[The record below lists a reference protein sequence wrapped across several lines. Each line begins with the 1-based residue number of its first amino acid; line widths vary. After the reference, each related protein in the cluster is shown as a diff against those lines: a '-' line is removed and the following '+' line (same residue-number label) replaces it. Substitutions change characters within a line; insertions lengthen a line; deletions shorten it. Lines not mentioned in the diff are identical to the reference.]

1 MSISLPRTARNMF
14 TALLLLTPLCASAQK
29 SKHAQKP
36 IPRTVWNYDGGLFLI
51 SDGGIP
57 DGPCFRITGSV
68 TTPRFFDNLKRID
81 DDSGTFFRR
90 GAEAVTHY
98 PDDVLLSFAIRDQLC
113 PAGLLQVGTRPY
125 LTHEMMRTL
134 RLSLYWKHGVDLRPI
149 SHIAEVRSWVEPIVP
164 YAKNLASEL
173 PKRYEWSNELAIPS
187 AGVPLTDSLVL
198 VFRTPD
204 GRIAARVAARM

>member
-1 MSISLPRTARNMF
+1 MSAFLPRTARNML
-14 TALLLLTPLCASAQK
+14 TALLLLSPLCASAQK
-29 SKHAQKP
+29 PKNAQKP
-36 IPRTVWNYDGGLFLI
+36 VPRTVWNYDGGLFLI

-57 DGPCFRITGSV
+57 EGPCFRITGSV
-68 TTPRFFDNLKRID
+68 TSPRFFDNLRRID

-90 GAEAVTHY
+90 DNETVTHY
-98 PDDVLLSFAIRDQLC
+98 PDEVLLSIAIRDQLC

-125 LTHEMMRTL
+125 LTTEMMSAL
-134 RLSLYWKHGVDLRPI
+134 RLSLYWKRGVDLRPI
-149 SHIAEVRSWVEPIVP
+149 TNIKGVRASVEPIIP